1 MKKILT
7 ASLVAMMAVTA
18 ANADIAS
25 TKYVS
30 DQTGS
35 TVAFKAGDFGTG
47 IAKDATNLKAAVT
60 AISDAVAGLSG
71 NGTGS
76 VGDQIDTKI
85 DTFEEDVIGTVTE
98 GKTVTEMISDAQ
110 AAAEGKVTALE
121 NGQVKTNKEDI
132 ANLKTSKLDVSTY
145 NADKPTFELKANKLN
160 ATDSLVT
167 ANQTDD
173 KFMSAAG
180 TMAAI
185 NQAKDELSS
194 GTAESI
200 SNINTTLNQVKTLAE
215 GNESAIETLEGTV
228 NTNKTAA
235 ETALNDYKTEA
246 AATFMD
252 SGEVS
257 AAITAA
263 VTNPESGALKN
274 YSTTA
279 QMNTAIANAN
289 STQTTEI
296 TNAYKAAD
304 TALETSLKKYSDDK
318 DTAQTTALHE
328 YADQAEADAIST
340 AEDFTLAEIAKIVN
354 AADMTDGTKVLTLK
368 VSGDTKTLGWETIG
382 R

>member
-7 ASLVAMMAVTA
+7 ASLVAMMAVTT
-18 ANADIAS
+18 ANAEIAS
-25 TKYVS
+25 TTYV
-30 DQTGS
+30 DDRTGDVANS
-35 TVAFKAGDFGTG
+35 TYVKSLAEGKRNLASAVDALAANMGDG
-47 IAKDATNLKAAVT
+47 
-60 AISDAVAGLSG
+60 
-71 NGTGS
+71 GS
-76 VGDQIDTKI
+76 VETQIDSKI
-85 DTFEEDVIGTVTE
+85 ETFQEDVIGDLGDSTDVADA
-98 GKTVTEMISDAQ
+98 IADAQ
-110 AAAEGKVTALE
+110 TAAEGKVTALA
-121 NGQVKTNKEDI
+121 NGQVTTNKNDI

-160 ATDSLVT
+160 ATDSLVKT
-167 ANQTDD
+167 NQTDD

-185 NQAKDELSS
+185 NQAKNELTT
-194 GTAESI
+194 GTDQSI
-200 SNINTTLNQVKTLAE
+200 SAINTTLNQVKTLAE
-215 GNESAIETLEGTV
+215 GNETAIGTLTNTV

-235 ETALNDYKTEA
+235 ENALNTYKTQA
-246 AATFMD
+246 AETFMD
-252 SGEVS
+252 SAEVS

-274 YSTTA
+274 YSTTE

-289 STQTTEI
+289 NTQTTTI

-318 DTAQTTALHE
+318 DTAQTTALQG
-328 YADQAEADAIST
+328 YADTAEADAIST